1 MSLKVL
7 VISHMYPNP
16 ANPMSGIF
24 VHNQVKALKQAGVE
38 CRVLSPIPRFPLYP
52 KWRVYRRFPAQAVMD
67 GIPIHYLPTW
77 MFPGGMFFSS
87 YGRLY
92 YMALSSVLPSI
103 RERFPFDLIHCHTI
117 YPDGYAGGMLK
128 EKFSVPVVST
138 IHGSDIL
145 LYPHRSRGVFR
156 HTEQALRMNDH
167 IIAVSNLLMKEA
179 QQVVAGV
186 DVSTIYNGFDPSRFY
201 PMDSKA
207 ARKKLEIS
215 PEEKVALFVG
225 NLKPVKG
232 LQVLLEAFCRVVK
245 QVPQARLVL
254 VGDGPLRSAL
264 KRQVRECDLEER
276 VTFAGRRPHDEIP
289 LWINGSDVVVLPS
302 LSEGFGGVVL
312 EAMGCGKPVVATDV
326 AGASEIVQ
334 HRKTGYLVKPEDSEG
349 LAQYL
354 TILLKDEGGLIG
366 DMGERAY
373 AASGSYTWKQNAS
386 QVIEL
391 YHRLLS
397 RR

>member
-1 MSLKVL
+1 MNLKVL

-52 KWRVYRRFPAQAVMD
+52 KWRVYRRFPVQTVMD
-67 GIPIHYLPTW
+67 GIPIQYVPTW

-92 YMALSSVLPSI
+92 YMALSAVLPSI
-103 RERFPFDLIHCHTI
+103 RERFSFDLIHCHTI

-156 HTEQALRMNDH
+156 RTEQALRMNDH

-179 QQVVAGV
+179 QRVVAGV
-186 DVSTIYNGFDPSRFY
+186 EVSTIYNGFDPSRFY
-201 PMDSKA
+201 PMDSKT
-207 ARKKLEIS
+207 ARKRLDMPLEG
-215 PEEKVALFVG
+215 KVALFVG

-232 LQVLLEAFCRVVK
+232 LHVLLEAFSQVVN
-245 QVPQARLVL
+245 QVPEARLVL

-264 KRQVRECDLEER
+264 MGQARESGLEGK
-276 VTFAGRRPHDEIP
+276 VAFVGRRPPDEIP
-289 LWINGSDVVVLPS
+289 LWINASDVLVLPS
-302 LSEGFGGVVL
+302 ISEGFGAVVL

-326 AGASEIVQ
+326 AGVSEIVQ
-334 HRKTGYLVKPEDSEG
+334 HRKTGYLVKPKDPDG

-354 TILLKDEGGLIG
+354 TILLRDEGGLIG

-373 AASGSYTWKQNAS
+373 AVSSNFTWKQNAS
-386 QVIEL
+386 RLIEL
-391 YHRLLS
+391 YQRLLS
-397 RR
+397 SR